1 MIKTEM
7 AHKEEELS
15 EINITPFIDIMLVLL
30 IVFMVVTP
38 LITSS
43 IKIELPKSS
52 QQAEDKLKN
61 PIILYLN
68 TDNTLAINDD
78 KLSLENL
85 SGALDIKTKGNKEEI
100 IYFHIDKSVKYED
113 IMQVM
118 QKLKENGY
126 EKIAL
131 SSKKVD

>member
-30 IVFMVVTP
+30 IVFMTVTP

-52 QQAEDKLKN
+52 QQAEDKLKI
-61 PIILYLN
+61 P
-68 TDNTLAINDD
+68 
-78 KLSLENL
+78 S
-85 SGALDIKTKGNKEEI
+85 
-100 IYFHIDKSVKYED
+100 YFI
-113 IMQVM
+113 
-118 QKLKENGY
+118 
-126 EKIAL
+126 
-131 SSKKVD
+131 